1 MALKW
6 KIQLEDLILGTAILF
21 TFLYPFI
28 ITALILFEEAE
39 KEEKEEKIL
48 KKFLTTFTSE
58 NCEQKILRLVPYT
71 TVSVDYLR
79 NFCKY
84 VPKKEIKK
92 IEKKREG
99 DEVIFIVKLNDGIL
113 EILGKWE
120 GRKFKIIYI
129 HYGKGY

>member
-6 KIQLEDLILGTAILF
+6 KIQLEDFILGTAILF

>member
-6 KIQLEDLILGTAILF
+6 KIQLEDFILGTAILF

-120 GRKFKIIYI
+120 GTKFKIIYI